1 MEDMPPPETP
11 ITLNEFGKIK
21 SKNQCNYKE
30 YFSCIQGDITQM
42 KSDIIVNSTIIS
54 MEPLVG
60 VSKSIHEKC
69 GSALLKYLK
78 KNYYAILPGS
88 YVDSPG
94 FSLKCKKILHVCGPD
109 KNEEQLLS
117 NIYTQCLNYCFNHNY
132 HSITFPCISAGGRG
146 FDEDSASNIV
156 LNTCKIWI
164 DKYHAYWNGKIIF
177 CCYTDKSY
185 EAYKKYFKSI
195 FDMSV

>member
-11 ITLNEFGKIK
+11 IPLNEFGKIK
-21 SKNQCNYKE
+21 TKNPCNYKE
-30 YFSCIQGDITQM
+30 YFSYIQGDITEM
-42 KSDIIVNSTIIS
+42 KSDIIVNSTIVS

-60 VSKSIHEKC
+60 VSKSIHKKC

-78 KNYYAILPGS
+78 SNYYGILPGS

-94 FSLKCKKILHVCGPD
+94 YSLKCQKILHVCGPD
-109 KNEEQLLS
+109 KNEDQLLA
-117 NIYTQCLNYCFNHNY
+117 NIYEQCLNYCFNHNY
-132 HSITFPCISAGGRG
+132 HSIIFPCISAGGRG
-146 FDEDSASNIV
+146 FDEDNASNIV

-164 DKYHAYWNGKIIF
+164 DKYHEYWKGKIIF
-177 CCYTDKSY
+177 CCYTNNSY

-195 FDMSV
+195 FDIS